1 MANAKAIA
9 SRIFVAAMAL
19 ASRLT
24 LNIAGA
30 ESLAKTQGKKIFNGA
45 KSVTVANSARSMT
58 DSNRS
63 LA

>member
-24 LNIAGA
+24 LNIAEA
-30 ESLAKTQGKKIFNGA
+30 ESLGKTQGTEN
-45 KSVTVANSARSMT
+45 
-58 DSNRS
+58 
-63 LA
+63 L